1 MARKNRRRKS
11 PEQKRAQRSRWL
23 GLLVF
28 LPVKLLIF
36 GALGVG
42 IGLAAYQVACY
53 LKTSPAL
60 AVRVIEVQGTQ
71 RTREADLL
79 GASGLREGINIFS
92 VDTAEA
98 QKRLQNLPWI
108 RKARVSRIVP
118 DRLVLEVVEHQPVAV
133 INLEG
138 LYYVNRSG
146 EVFKRVQPGER
157 EDLPVLTGVSR
168 NSFRDQPERAGRH
181 IRESLRLMK
190 TLKDLPCIFEKR
202 VAEIHS
208 DELMGPSV
216 VLDPGALTVRLGNQ
230 DLLGRLSTL
239 CQLMGTIDR
248 RRLKARSIL
257 LYHSGRPGWATVQ
270 LEGEKAVAV
279 SCKSGSK
286 TDKE

>member
-1 MARKNRRRKS
+1 MS
-11 PEQKRAQRSRWL
+11 PEQKQARRSRLL
-23 GLLVF
+23 GLLVY

-36 GALGVG
+36 GALGSG
-42 IGLAAYQVACY
+42 IGFAAYQVASY

-60 AVRVIEVQGTQ
+60 AVRTIEVRGAERTQ
-71 RTREADLL
+71 VGELL
-79 GASGLREGINIFS
+79 EASGLQEGMNIFS
-92 VDTAEA
+92 VSTSDA
-98 QKRLQNLPWI
+98 QKRLLDLPWVK
-108 RKARVSRIVP
+108 KAKVNRIVP
-118 DRLVLEVVEHQPVAV
+118 DRIVMEVVEHQPVAV

-168 NSFRDQPERAGRH
+168 TSFRDQPRRAREH
-181 IRESLRLMK
+181 IRESLRLIK
-190 TLKDLPCIFEKR
+190 TLQELPCVAKRR
-202 VAEIHS
+202 VAEVHS

-239 CQLMGTIDR
+239 CQLMDAIDD

-270 LEGEKAVAV
+270 L
-279 SCKSGSK
+279 
-286 TDKE
+286 DKRKKIASSNSNIE

>member
-1 MARKNRRRKS
+1 MARKNRRRMS
-11 PEQKRAQRSRWL
+11 PEQKQARRSRWL

-28 LPVKLLIF
+28 MPVKLLIF
-36 GALGVG
+36 GAVGVG
-42 IGLAAYQVACY
+42 VGLVAYQVACY

-60 AVRVIEVQGTQ
+60 AVRTIEVRGVE
-71 RTREADLL
+71 RTRVADLL
-79 GASGLREGINIFS
+79 EASGLKEGVNVFS
-92 VDTAEA
+92 VDARQA
-98 QKRLQNLPWI
+98 QKRLLNLPWVK
-108 RKARVSRIVP
+108 KAQVTRIVP
-118 DRLVLEVVEHQPVAV
+118 DRIVVDVVEHQPVAL

-157 EDLPVLTGVSR
+157 EDLPVLTGIAR
-168 NSFRDQPERAGRH
+168 MGFRDQPERARKQ
-181 IRESLRLMK
+181 IRESLRLLK
-190 TLKDLPCIFEKR
+190 TLRDLPCIAKRR

-239 CQLMGTIDR
+239 CQLMDTLEK
-248 RRLKARSIL
+248 RRLKAHSIL

-270 LEGEKAVAV
+270 LDKR
-279 SCKSGSK
+279 K
-286 TDKE
+286 TMASSNLKINKE

>member
-1 MARKNRRRKS
+1 MARKNRRRTS
-11 PEQKRAQRSRWL
+11 PEQKRARRSRWL

-28 LPVKLLIF
+28 MPVKLLIF

-60 AVRVIEVQGTQ
+60 AVRTIEVRGAE
-71 RTREADLL
+71 RTRVGDLL
-79 GASGLREGINIFS
+79 EASGLKEGMNIFS
-92 VDTAEA
+92 LNSAQT
-98 QKRLQNLPWI
+98 QKRLSNLPWV
-108 RKARVSRIVP
+108 KQAKVSRIVP
-118 DRLVLEVVEHQPVAV
+118 DRIVVEVVEHQPVAV

-168 NSFRDQPERAGRH
+168 ESFRDQPEYAGRH
-181 IRESLRLMK
+181 IRESLRLLK
-190 TLKDLPCIFEKR
+190 TLEDLPCVSGKR

-216 VLDPGALTVRLGNQ
+216 VLDPGALTVRLGSQ

-239 CQLMGTIDR
+239 CQFMSAIDK

-270 LEGEKAVAV
+270 LDGRKAVV
-279 SCKSGSK
+279 SSNLK

>member
-1 MARKNRRRKS
+1 MARKNRRRMS
-11 PEQKRAQRSRWL
+11 PEQKQARRSRL
-23 GLLVF
+23 LTLLVY

-36 GALGVG
+36 GVLGVG
-42 IGLAAYQVACY
+42 IGLGAYYVASY

-60 AVRVIEVQGTQ
+60 AVRTIEVRGAE
-71 RTREADLL
+71 RTRVGELL
-79 GASGLREGINIFS
+79 EASGLKEGMNIFS
-92 VDTAEA
+92 VGTGQA
-98 QKRLQNLPWI
+98 QKRLVSLPWVK
-108 RKARVSRIVP
+108 KAKVTRVVP
-118 DRLVLEVVEHQPVAV
+118 DRIVVEVVEHQPVAV

-168 NSFRDQPERAGRH
+168 TSFRDRPQRARKH
-181 IRESLRLMK
+181 IRESLRLIK
-190 TLKDLPCIFEKR
+190 TLQELPCVKKRR
-202 VAEIHS
+202 VAEVHS

-239 CQLMGTIDR
+239 CQLMDAIGD

-270 LEGEKAVAV
+270 LDKRKAIA
-279 SCKSGSK
+279 SSNSNI
-286 TDKE
+286 E

>member
-1 MARKNRRRKS
+1 MARKNRRRMS
-11 PEQKRAQRSRWL
+11 PEQKQARRSRL
-23 GLLVF
+23 LNLLVY

-42 IGLAAYQVACY
+42 IGLGAYYVAAY

-60 AVRVIEVQGTQ
+60 AVRTIEVHGAE
-71 RTREADLL
+71 RTRVGELL
-79 GASGLREGINIFS
+79 DASGLSEGMNIFS
-92 VDTAEA
+92 VSTSGA
-98 QKRLQNLPWI
+98 QKRLLNLPWI
-108 RKARVSRIVP
+108 KKAKISRVVP
-118 DRLVLEVVEHQPVAV
+118 DRIVIEVVEHQPVAV

-146 EVFKRVQPGER
+146 DVFKRVQPGER

-168 NSFRDQPERAGRH
+168 TSFRDNPQRAREH
-181 IRESLRLMK
+181 IRESLRLIK
-190 TLKDLPCIFEKR
+190 TLHGLPCIQKRR
-202 VAEIHS
+202 VAEVHS

-230 DLLGRLSTL
+230 DLLNHLSTL
-239 CQLMGTIDR
+239 CQLMDAIDD

-270 LEGEKAVAV
+270 LDKRKAIA
-279 SCKSGSK
+279 SSNSNI
-286 TDKE
+286 E

>member
-1 MARKNRRRKS
+1 MS
-11 PEQKRAQRSRWL
+11 PEQKQARRSRWL
-23 GLLVF
+23 NLLVY

-42 IGLAAYQVACY
+42 IGLGAYYVASY

-60 AVRVIEVQGTQ
+60 AVRTIEVRGAERTQ
-71 RTREADLL
+71 VVELL
-79 GASGLREGINIFS
+79 EASGLKEGMNVFS
-92 VDTAEA
+92 
-98 QKRLQNLPWI
+98 QKRLVNLPWVK
-108 RKARVSRIVP
+108 KAKVTRIVP
-118 DRLVLEVVEHQPVAV
+118 DRIVLEVVEHQPVAV

-168 NSFRDQPERAGRH
+168 TSFRDQPQRAREH
-181 IRESLRLMK
+181 IRESLRLIK
-190 TLKDLPCIFEKR
+190 TLQELPCVKKRR
-202 VAEIHS
+202 VAEVHS

-230 DLLGRLSTL
+230 DLLSRLSTL
-239 CQLMGTIDR
+239 CQLMDAIGD

-270 LEGEKAVAV
+270 LDKR
-279 SCKSGSK
+279 K
-286 TDKE
+286 TIASSNSNIE

>member
-1 MARKNRRRKS
+1 MS
-11 PEQKRAQRSRWL
+11 PEQKQARRSRWL
-23 GLLVF
+23 NLLVY

-42 IGLAAYQVACY
+42 IGLGAYYVASY

-60 AVRVIEVQGTQ
+60 AVRTIEVRGAERTQ
-71 RTREADLL
+71 VGELL
-79 GASGLREGINIFS
+79 EASGLEEGMNVFS
-92 VDTAEA
+92 VSTGDA
-98 QKRLQNLPWI
+98 QKRLVGLPWVK
-108 RKARVSRIVP
+108 KANVTRIVP
-118 DRLVLEVVEHQPVAV
+118 DRIVLEVVEHQPVAV

-168 NSFRDQPERAGRH
+168 TSFRDQPQRAREH
-181 IRESLRLMK
+181 IRESLRLIK
-190 TLKDLPCIFEKR
+190 TLQELPCVKKRR
-202 VAEIHS
+202 VAEVHS

-230 DLLGRLSTL
+230 DLLSRLSTL
-239 CQLMGTIDR
+239 CQLMDAIGD

-270 LEGEKAVAV
+270 SDKR
-279 SCKSGSK
+279 K
-286 TDKE
+286 TTASSNSNIE

>member
-1 MARKNRRRKS
+1 MS
-11 PEQKRAQRSRWL
+11 PEQKQARRSRML
-23 GLLVF
+23 SLLVY
-28 LPVKLLIF
+28 LPVKLLLF
-36 GALGVG
+36 GLLGAG
-42 IGLAAYQVACY
+42 IGLAAYQVASY

-60 AVRVIEVQGTQ
+60 AIRTIEVRGAE
-71 RTREADLL
+71 RTRVGELL
-79 GASGLREGINIFS
+79 EASGLREGMNIFS
-92 VDTAEA
+92 VSTSDAR
-98 QKRLQNLPWI
+98 KRLLNLPWVK
-108 RKARVSRIVP
+108 KAKVNRIVP
-118 DRLVLEVVEHQPVAV
+118 DRIVMEVAEHQPVAV

-168 NSFRDQPERAGRH
+168 TSFRDDPERAREH
-181 IRESLRLMK
+181 IRESLRLIK
-190 TLKDLPCIFEKR
+190 TLRELPCVAKRR
-202 VAEIHS
+202 VAEVHS

-239 CQLMGTIDR
+239 CQLMDAIGD

-270 LEGEKAVAV
+270 LDKRKAIA
-279 SCKSGSK
+279 SSNSNM
-286 TDKE
+286 E

>member
-1 MARKNRRRKS
+1 MARKNRRRMS
-11 PEQKRAQRSRWL
+11 PEQKQARRSRWL
-23 GLLVF
+23 NLLVF

-36 GALGVG
+36 GVVGAG
-42 IGLAAYQVACY
+42 IGLVAYQVASY

-60 AVRVIEVQGTQ
+60 AVRTIEVRGAERTQ
-71 RTREADLL
+71 VGDLL
-79 GASGLREGINIFS
+79 EASGLKEGINVFS
-92 VDTAEA
+92 VDTQEA
-98 QKRLQNLPWI
+98 RKLMLNLPWI
-108 RKARVSRIVP
+108 KKAQVNRIVP
-118 DRLVLEVVEHQPVAV
+118 DRIVVEVVEHQPVAV

-168 NSFRDQPERAGRH
+168 ESFRDEPERARQH
-181 IRESLRLMK
+181 IRESLRLLK
-190 TLKDLPCIFEKR
+190 TLRDLPCVAKRR

-216 VLDPGALTVRLGNQ
+216 VLDPGALTVQLGNQ

-239 CQLMGTIDR
+239 CQLMDAIKER
-248 RRLKARSIL
+248 HLRARSIL

-270 LEGEKAVAV
+270 LDKRKTVA
-279 SCKSGSK
+279 SSRLKI
-286 TDKE
+286 DKE

>member
-1 MARKNRRRKS
+1 MARKNRRRIS
-11 PEQKRAQRSRWL
+11 PEQKQARRSRL
-23 GLLVF
+23 LSLLVY
-28 LPVKLLIF
+28 LPVKLLLF
-36 GALGVG
+36 GALGAG
-42 IGLAAYQVACY
+42 IGLAAYQVASY

-60 AVRVIEVQGTQ
+60 AIRTIEVRGAE
-71 RTREADLL
+71 RTRVGELL
-79 GASGLREGINIFS
+79 EASGLREGMNIFS
-92 VDTAEA
+92 VSTADA
-98 QKRLQNLPWI
+98 RKRLLNLPWI
-108 RKARVSRIVP
+108 KKAKVNRVVP
-118 DRLVLEVVEHQPVAV
+118 DRMVMEVVEHQPVAV

-168 NSFRDQPERAGRH
+168 TSFRDHPERAREH
-181 IRESLRLMK
+181 IRESLRLIK
-190 TLKDLPCIFEKR
+190 TLRELPCVKKRR
-202 VAEIHS
+202 VAEVHS

-239 CQLMGTIDR
+239 CQLMDAVDD

-270 LEGEKAVAV
+270 LDKRKKVA
-279 SCKSGSK
+279 SSNSNI
-286 TDKE
+286 E

>member
-1 MARKNRRRKS
+1 MARKNRRRIS
-11 PEQKRAQRSRWL
+11 PEQKRIRRSRWL
-23 GLLVF
+23 GFLVF

-60 AVRVIEVQGTQ
+60 AVRTIEVKGAE
-71 RTREADLL
+71 RTRVGDLL
-79 GASGLREGINIFS
+79 ESSGLKEGTNVFS
-92 VDTAEA
+92 VDVSQAE
-98 QKRLQNLPWI
+98 QRLQNLPWI
-108 RKARVSRIVP
+108 KKARVTRIVP
-118 DRLVLEVVEHQPVAV
+118 DRIVVDVVEHQPVAV

-168 NSFRDQPERAGRH
+168 TSFRDHPEQAGRH
-181 IRESLRLMK
+181 IRESLRLLK
-190 TLKDLPCIFEKR
+190 TLKDLPCIAGKR

-208 DELMGPSV
+208 DELMGSSV

-230 DLLGRLSTL
+230 ELLGRLSTL
-239 CQLMGTIDR
+239 CQFMSAIEE

-270 LEGEKAVAV
+270 LDGRKTVAI
-279 SCKSGSK
+279 SSQASPNP
-286 TDKE
+286 DKE